1 MSTRSVRPEA
11 LSKKVTPKNCENH
24 NNFELHTIVLHWHE
38 QISWSQTLQCC
49 SLWRLQLCLSLSA
62 MELRAAFQAVDQDG
76 SGFITATEVKQ
87 LLKSSGHAKD
97 VTDAEIDDLVSAC
110 DDNGDGKI
118 SFEEFVKNM
127 VG

>member
-1 MSTRSVRPEA
+1 
-11 LSKKVTPKNCENH
+11 
-24 NNFELHTIVLHWHE
+24 
-38 QISWSQTLQCC
+38 
-49 SLWRLQLCLSLSA
+49 